1 MVRVGLMFVVVWA
14 AVVSWCS
21 NNHAAFH
28 TELVGK
34 QVVVSA
40 DPTIITTADTS
51 QVRPRTWEGAFVSAD
66 ENWVVIHNG
75 GQMQAINRDRV
86 VSIVEKGQ

>member
-1 MVRVGLMFVVVWA
+1 MVLWAGLLTG
-14 AVVSWCS
+14 CS
-21 NNHAAFH
+21 TASSP
-28 TELVGK
+28 TELLGK

-40 DPTIITTADTS
+40 DPTVITTATTS
-51 QVRPRTWEGAFVSAD
+51 QVRARTWEGAFVSAD
-66 ENWVVIHNG
+66 ENWVIIRTG